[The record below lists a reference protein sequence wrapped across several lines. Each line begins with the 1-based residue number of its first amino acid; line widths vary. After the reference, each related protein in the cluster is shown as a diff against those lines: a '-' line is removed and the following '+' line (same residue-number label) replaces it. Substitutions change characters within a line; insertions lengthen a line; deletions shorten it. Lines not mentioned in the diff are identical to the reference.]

1 MDVEMLLSI
10 HNFIVSM
17 GFLGLTISFA
27 TLGMKIDR
35 LIQVIEDKNK
45 CKGDCIVCE
54 K

>member
-1 MDVEMLLSI
+1 MDIETILSI
-10 HNFIVSM
+10 LSFTVSM
-17 GFLGLTISFA
+17 GFLGLVISFA

-45 CKGDCIVCE
+45 CKGDCIVCV